1 MAEQVAERRALLTD
15 GRQLTIRPVRADD
28 EVRLVRLHDGLSE
41 RSMYLRFFSVNRLA
55 AAEFVRRAVSSEG
68 VFGHSV
74 LAELGG
80 EVVGMATY
88 QALSSPRAAEV
99 ALAIADEFQSRGV
112 GTLLFEYLVSHA
124 RRNGVESFHAEML
137 AENGTIYRLFTDSGL
152 PAQTRREDDTLIVE
166 ISLRYDEKYLDVVS
180 ERERRADVTS
190 MGPLLAPSSVAV
202 IGASTREHTVG
213 NAILRHLLVGEF
225 RGMVYAV
232 NSHADTVAGLTA
244 YPDVAS
250 LPEVPDLAV
259 LAVPADAVPGVAEQ
273 CGRRGVRA
281 LVVISS
287 GMTGSG
293 PDSSGGQLRKI
304 VARHGMR
311 LVGPNCLGII
321 NTDPSVALDATF
333 ARANAPRGNVGIV
346 TQSGGIGIALLESM
360 SRIGIGVST
369 FVSTGDK
376 YDVSSNDLLMWW
388 SGDPRTDIAVVYV
401 ESFGNPRKFA
411 RLARHLAAHKPVVAV
426 RAAGSPVAQR
436 AARSHTAAT
445 ATPGVTRDAL
455 FRQAGV
461 IPTDGLQET
470 LDVVALLSHQ
480 PLPAGRGVAIVSN
493 VGGGGVLAADA
504 ASRYGVEL
512 PSLSATTIDELAA
525 VLPANASTANPV
537 DTTAGIDAATF
548 AEAIRI
554 TASDPAVDTLVAIVA
569 PTALGTLQEFFAD
582 ATLDLPVPY
591 VVVDMGQEVGLS
603 ARTAAAGVR
612 PVPTYLDPSAAIRA
626 VAHVAAYSSWL
637 ARDPGSMVPV
647 SGTDR
652 DTAQQ
657 TVDGFLAAHPD
668 GGWLDWVDLD
678 SIARSYRLPVAAGT
692 VVTDAAAAVAAF
704 ADAHGPVA
712 AKAMVAGLVHR
723 TDQRAVV
730 VGLDT
735 AEDVQATYERM
746 ALRFGSELNG
756 VLIQPMVPS
765 GLELLVGVTQD
776 EAFGPLLQ
784 VGAGGVA
791 TDLEKDRAARLLPLT
806 DRDAAEM
813 VESLR
818 VAPMFRGFRGAA
830 PLDVTAVEDTMR
842 RVARLADDLP
852 SIAEVDINPLIVHPQ
867 GCTAVDVKI
876 RVAPASGAD
885 PYLRRLR

>member
-15 GRQLTIRPVRADD
+15 GKQLTIRPVRADD
-28 EVRLVRLHDGLSE
+28 EIRLVRLHDGLSE
-41 RSMYLRFFSVNRLA
+41 RSMYMRFFSVNKLA
-55 AAEFVRRAVSSEG
+55 AAEFVRRAISSEG

-74 LAELGG
+74 LAELDGD
-80 EVVGMATY
+80 VVGMATY
-88 QALSSPRAAEV
+88 QALSSPRTAEV
-99 ALAIADEFQSRGV
+99 SLAIADECQSRGV

-124 RRNGVESFHAEML
+124 RQHGVESFHAEML
-137 AENGTIYRLFTDSGL
+137 AENGAIYRLFTDSGL

-166 ISLRYDEKYLDVVS
+166 ISLRYDEKYLDVMS
-180 ERERRADVTS
+180 ERERRADVAS
-190 MGPLLAPSSVAV
+190 MAPLLAPSSVAV
-202 IGASTREHTVG
+202 IGASRRDHTVG

-232 NSHADTVAGLTA
+232 NSRADSVAGLTA
-244 YPDVAS
+244 YPDVAA

-287 GMTGSG
+287 GLTGSG
-293 PDSSGGQLRKI
+293 PDSPGSEVRKI
-304 VARHGMR
+304 VAHHGMR
-311 LVGPNCLGII
+311 LVGPNCLGVV

-346 TQSGGIGIALLESM
+346 TQSGGIGIGLLESL
-360 SRIGIGVST
+360 SRVGLGVST

-376 YDVSSNDLLMWW
+376 YDVSSNDMLMWW
-388 SGDPRTDIAVVYV
+388 SGDSRTDVAVVYV

-411 RLARHLAAHKPVVAV
+411 RLARQLAAHKPVVAV
-426 RAAGSPVAQR
+426 RAAGSPAAQR

-504 ASRYGVEL
+504 ASHYGVEL
-512 PSLSATTIDELAA
+512 PSLSASTIDGLAA
-525 VLPANASTANPV
+525 VLPANASLANPV
-537 DTTAGIDAATF
+537 DTTAGIDPAAF

-554 TASDPAVDTLVAIVA
+554 TAADPSVDALVAIVA
-569 PTALGTLQEFFAD
+569 PTALGTLQELFAD
-582 ATLDLPVPY
+582 TTLDLPVPF
-591 VVVDMGQEVGLS
+591 VMVDMGQEVGLS
-603 ARTAAAGVR
+603 AHTAATGMR
-612 PVPTYLDPSAAIRA
+612 PIPTYLDPSAAIRA
-626 VAHVAAYSSWL
+626 VAHVAAYSSWRT
-637 ARDPGSMVPV
+637 RDPGSVVAV

-657 TVDGFLAAHPD
+657 TVDGYLADHPE
-668 GGWLDWVDLD
+668 GGWLEWADLD
-678 SIARSYRLPVAAGT
+678 AIARSYRLPVAPGT
-692 VVTDAAAAVAAF
+692 VATDATAAVAAF
-704 ADAHGPVA
+704 TDAHGPVA
-712 AKAMVAGLVHR
+712 AKALVAGLVHR
-723 TDQRAVV
+723 TDQRAIV

-735 AEDVQATYERM
+735 ADDVKATYERM
-746 ALRFGSELNG
+746 ALRFGPELDG
-756 VLIQPMVPS
+756 VLIQPMVQS

-818 VAPMFRGFRGAA
+818 IAPLFHGFRGAP
-830 PLDVTAVEDTMR
+830 PLDVAAVEDTMR
-842 RVARLADDLP
+842 RVARLADDIP
-852 SIAEVDINPLIVHPQ
+852 SIAEVDINPLIVHPD
-867 GCTAVDVKI
+867 GCSAVDLKI
-876 RVAPASGAD
+876 RVAPSAGTD